1 MPGCG
6 FGGSCL
12 PKDVKALAAWGSQ
25 HGHEARIAGR
35 GPANQSGS
43 AGAHD
48 RAAGAGPGAAGWQ
61 ANGGAGAGVQA
72 RHRRCP
78 RVAGVPDHRAIDGTG
93 GKGAGVRPSGQPDG
107 GCGAGRPAGIAI
119 CDSLAGALEAADAAI
134 LVTRWEDFR
143 TLPALLS
150 QMSPPPLLVD
160 GRRMLDKASY
170 DRYAGIG
177 LGSDGAGAAA

>member
-1 MPGCG
+1 MRAFDP
-6 FGGSCL
+6 
-12 PKDVKALAAWGSQ
+12 VASQ
-25 HGHEARIAGR
+25 T
-35 GPANQSGS
+35 
-43 AGAHD
+43 AGA
-48 RAAGAGPGAAGWQ
+48 
-61 ANGGAGAGVQA
+61 VL
-72 RHRRCP
+72 
-78 RVAGVPDHRAIDGTG
+78 
-93 GKGAGVRPSGQPDG
+93 
-107 GCGAGRPAGIAI
+107 AGRPGVAI

-150 QMSPPPLLVD
+150 RMSPPPLLVD